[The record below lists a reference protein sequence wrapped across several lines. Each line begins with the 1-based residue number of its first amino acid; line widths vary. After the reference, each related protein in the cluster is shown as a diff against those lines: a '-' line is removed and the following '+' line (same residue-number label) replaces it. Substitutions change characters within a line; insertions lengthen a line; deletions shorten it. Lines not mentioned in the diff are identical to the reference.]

1 MTDIGSAIPRF
12 TYGLTINLEY
22 KGLDFSVFGT
32 GVGGNKIFNILY
44 RADTPMRNSLKYY
57 MDNAWSET
65 NKNASMP
72 AVANVAQDRY
82 FWSSS
87 ASMFKGD
94 YFKIK
99 QIQLGYT
106 LPKTLTKKIALK
118 ELRFFVS
125 LDDFFTFS
133 NYPGMD
139 PETATTSNNGGGGY
153 DIGTYP
159 TMKKCTFGASFAF

>member
-1 MTDIGSAIPRF
+1 M
-12 TYGLTINLEY
+12 
-22 KGLDFSVFGT
+22 
-32 GVGGNKIFNILY
+32 LY
-44 RADTPMRNSLKYY
+44 
-57 MDNAWSET
+57 EVIT

-106 LPKTLTKKIALK
+106 LPKTLTKKIALI
-118 ELRFFVS
+118 V
-125 LDDFFTFS
+125 
-133 NYPGMD
+133 
-139 PETATTSNNGGGGY
+139 
-153 DIGTYP
+153 
-159 TMKKCTFGASFAF
+159 

>member
-1 MTDIGSAIPRF
+1 
-12 TYGLTINLEY
+12 
-22 KGLDFSVFGT
+22 
-32 GVGGNKIFNILY
+32 
-44 RADTPMRNSLKYY
+44 
-57 MDNAWSET
+57 
-65 NKNASMP
+65 MP

-133 NYPGMD
+133 SYPGMD